1 MKKKNQ
7 IITDYPQ
14 KIIFFLFHLMVLV
27 VPFFFTWVNEELFE
41 FNKMILVYGF
51 STLIISTWV
60 IRMLVHKKFLF
71 KRTYLDIPLGLFLLS
86 QILSTLF
93 SMHPRTSLFG
103 YYTRFHGGLLS
114 TFSYLGLYY
123 AFVNNFNKKQLKLFL
138 LTIFISALGVSAY
151 AIPEHFGHSPS
162 CLMISGNFN
171 VDCWQQ
177 KVQDRVFGTFGQ
189 PNWLAAYAIMLIPL
203 GISLFINNSFTQ
215 IKKRSSK
222 QSSILFA
229 ITVTALMTVVIFTKS
244 RSGFLGLGV
253 GGFIYLIG
261 LVTLYLRDFKN
272 KEIKLPVKH
281 ISLLIISLLLLVGW
295 FGSPFT
301 PTIQQLI
308 NKSDQVEE
316 TNEIAINQPVANRL
330 DLGGTDSGE
339 IRKIV
344 WDGAFAVWER
354 YPLFG
359 SGVETFA
366 YSYYKD
372 RPMAHNLVSE
382 WDFLY
387 NKAHNELLNFLAT
400 TGVFGLI
407 SYLSLFALFGVRS
420 LQFFLAKD
428 EQNKKT
434 KQKLLSLGLV
444 SSILALSVSNF
455 FGFSTVMVSTLMFL
469 FFAFFEVIQA
479 KETTSQ
485 TNIKVKLD
493 FWDYTWISSVCLV
506 ALFFL
511 IQIFN
516 IWQADYIFTKG
527 RRLVESGYISE
538 GGPYLQ
544 KAVDLRPNEDLF
556 YDKFAT
562 TLGQAA
568 LIFAEQEKLPEA
580 QSAAQSAIMMSNT
593 ALELN
598 PVHLNL
604 YKTRTRLFMNLGLL
618 DIQLLK
624 EAQKTVK
631 DALELAPTDAK
642 LVFNLALIEEALG
655 NNEEAFKLFKRTV
668 EMKDN
673 YGTALNHLAEVYLKN
688 NEPQEALVQ
697 YKKILFYFPGD
708 QAIED
713 RVATL
718 EAQLSN

>member
-7 IITDYPQ
+7 IIIDYP
-14 KIIFFLFHLMVLV
+14 KKTILFLFHFMVLV

-51 STLIISTWV
+51 STLIISTWI

-71 KRTYLDIPLGLFLLS
+71 KRTYLDIPLGIFLLS
-86 QILSTLF
+86 QIFSTLF

-138 LTIFISALGVSAY
+138 VTIFISALGVSAY

-162 CLMISGNFN
+162 CLMISGNFDVN
-171 VDCWQQ
+171 CWQQ
-177 KVQDRVFGTFGQ
+177 KVQDRIFGTFGQ
-189 PNWLAAYAIMLIPL
+189 PNWLAAYAIMLIPV
-203 GISLFINNSFTQ
+203 GMSLFINNSFTQ
-215 IKKRSSK
+215 IKKKSSQ
-222 QSSILFA
+222 QSNILFA
-229 ITVTALMTVVIFTKS
+229 ITVTALMAVVIFTKS

-253 GGFIYLIG
+253 SGLIYLIG
-261 LVTLYLRDFKN
+261 LITLYLRDFKN
-272 KEIKLPVKH
+272 KEIKLPIKH
-281 ISLLIISLLLLVGW
+281 ISLLIITLLLLVGW

-301 PTIQQLI
+301 PTIQHLI
-308 NKSDQVEE
+308 SKSDQVEE
-316 TNEIAINQPVANRL
+316 ANEIAINQPVANRL

-344 WDGAFAVWER
+344 WNGAFAVWRR

-420 LQFFLAKD
+420 LQFFLAED
-428 EQNKKT
+428 EKNKKT

-469 FFAFFEVIQA
+469 FFAFFEVIQT
-479 KETTSQ
+479 KETADKK
-485 TNIKVKLD
+485 NIKVKLD

-506 ALFFL
+506 AIFFL

-516 IWQADYIFTKG
+516 IWQADYVFIKG
-527 RRLVESGYISE
+527 KRLVESGYISQ
-538 GGPYLQ
+538 GAPYLQ
-544 KAVDLRPNEDLF
+544 KAIDLRPNEDLF

-580 QSAAQSAIMMSNT
+580 QSTAQSAIMMSNT

-655 NNEEAFKLFKRTV
+655 NDEEASRLFKKSI
-668 EMKDN
+668 EIKDN

-688 NEPQEALVQ
+688 NQPQEALVQ

-708 QAIED
+708 KAIED
-713 RVATL
+713 KVTTL
-718 EAQLSN
+718 EAQLGN